1 MVIGGGFLVALLL
14 LLLLLSDLFF
24 YLVFLLCILM
34 AFLIAQLVID
44 LDPGGW
50 RGYLARVG
58 LTLACAL
65 VGGLWVR
72 VCYWV
77 LCSIIRLVLKVGP
90 PDGRCELWQASL
102 VGLLIMSISFFIAGA
117 SGKKS
122 TSA

>member
-1 MVIGGGFLVALLL
+1 LDNKLTQTDLISAAHSLAIVVIGGGFLVALLL

-24 YLVFLLCILM
+24 YLVFLLCIIM

-65 VGGLWVR
+65 VGGV
-72 VCYWV
+72 VGKSV
-77 LCSIIRLVLKVGP
+77 LLGAVLNY
-90 PDGRCELWQASL
+90 QARSKGWAPGWAL
-102 VGLLIMSISFFIAGA
+102 
-117 SGKKS
+117 
-122 TSA
+122 